1 MISENSKNTPPPGV
15 TTAIA
20 PPQQPIRR
28 SCYSNSPYPDAT
40 LVRLC
45 YRQPRPPPA
54 KPGLRLRLHG
64 LPTQLHHRPPHTRPG
79 PCRTRTCHNRHCSI
93 PCPHHAAGTP
103 CSLSTAG
110 TIQRVARDHK
120 MQTAHNS
127 PPNKSTTSSRKA
139 EERPQPPGECEPT
152 SRPSTKANATSTN
165 FAAPTPTETSTRHLH
180 HCPQQLCSA
189 TTSTRTSRSQ

>member
-1 MISENSKNTPPPGV
+1 MQLRRWNRPQRQAKHRPPTTPYRPPPPEAEYHSGPPTTRRPQNTKVDASSEPPGRPYSWPCEVPHQLALHPPPRHNRQIEYRMISENSKNPPPPGV
-15 TTAIA
+15 TTATA

-64 LPTQLHHRPPHTRPG
+64 LPTLLHHRPPHTRPG
-79 PCRTRTCHNRHCSI
+79 LRRTRTFHNHHCSI

-110 TIQRVARDHK
+110 SI
-120 MQTAHNS
+120 
-127 PPNKSTTSSRKA
+127 
-139 EERPQPPGECEPT
+139 
-152 SRPSTKANATSTN
+152 
-165 FAAPTPTETSTRHLH
+165 
-180 HCPQQLCSA
+180 
-189 TTSTRTSRSQ
+189 